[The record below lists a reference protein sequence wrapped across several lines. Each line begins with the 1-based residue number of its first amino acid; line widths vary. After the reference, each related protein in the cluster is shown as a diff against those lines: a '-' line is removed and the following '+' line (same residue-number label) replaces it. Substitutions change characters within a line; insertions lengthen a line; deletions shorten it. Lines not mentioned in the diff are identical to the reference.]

1 MILRFFEAC
10 FRWLLAVDG
19 NHRSTTSGAAS
30 AAQGFV
36 LASRTRIENAELI
49 DFSGRSKLSAFR
61 ETCQTGTYL
70 ERDFFHFRPEMKSGY
85 YQVVTGKSE
94 TLNLEGNRT
103 ARERFRLW
111 VTGRE
116 YPELTLPFN
125 AVRCEVCMINGKNY
139 GKKFTLRKV
148 HQGAIGK
155 IHGAIPIARHQ
166 TVHML

>member
-1 MILRFFEAC
+1 MIFQ
-10 FRWLLAVDG
+10 D
-19 NHRSTTSGAAS
+19 
-30 AAQGFV
+30 AQNSPHSEKR
-36 LASRTRIENAELI
+36 A
-49 DFSGRSKLSAFR
+49 K
-61 ETCQTGTYL
+61 L
-70 ERDFFHFRPEMKSGY
+70 ERIWNATFFTSVKSGY

-125 AVRCEVCMINGKNY
+125 AVRCEVCMINSKNY
-139 GKKFTLRKV
+139 GKKFTLRKI
-148 HQGAIGK
+148 HQRAIGK

-166 TVHML
+166 TVHMLQFRIFDCTEDQCSGTDEPPGGLHLRARFANEVEQFVENSL